1 MLVMIIQASTL
12 HEPALHRQG
21 TPWRPRGTMLTR
33 CRRRRWSLR
42 CDAVQNL
49 LGAHLINVCVPMGR
63 TSLLHARIPLSVL
76 TPALLV

>member
-1 MLVMIIQASTL
+1 MLVMIIQASDV

-21 TPWRPRGTMLTR
+21 TPWRPRGTTLTP

-49 LGAHLINVCVPMGR
+49 LGAHLIIVFVPLGS
-63 TSLLHARIPLSVL
+63 TSLLHARTLLSVL